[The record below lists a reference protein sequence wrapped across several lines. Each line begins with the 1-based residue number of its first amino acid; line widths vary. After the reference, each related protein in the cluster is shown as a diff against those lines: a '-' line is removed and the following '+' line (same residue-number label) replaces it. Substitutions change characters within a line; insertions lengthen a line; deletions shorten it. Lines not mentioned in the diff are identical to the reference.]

1 MALLILFEKL
11 FKWVFIASLVGL
23 VVGWW
28 QRDAL
33 PDPDFYDSRIDQAP
47 RQTETR
53 APEFAVDAGDQR
65 YRIKPL
71 YAYELDGMV
80 VSMSHAHSFTDIYHA
95 EWRDFLNLKDICVIW
110 GANVGSAVYQDMDF
124 ANTTWTCWASWPN
137 GAVRRRFSEDQLSN
151 NHLLADR
158 PEVQQAILSA
168 RPGDQVRL
176 RGYLA
181 EYRNPANGF
190 FRGTSTSRR
199 DRGNGACETVYV
211 EHFEVVREANSGWRR
226 LFAISRWLAPL
237 SLIGFV
243 TLLLITPVRRSVL
256 R

>member
-1 MALLILFEKL
+1 M
-11 FKWVFIASLVGL
+11 
-23 VVGWW
+23 
-28 QRDAL
+28 
-33 PDPDFYDSRIDQAP
+33 
-47 RQTETR
+47 
-53 APEFAVDAGDQR
+53 
-65 YRIKPL
+65 
-71 YAYELDGMV
+71 
-80 VSMSHAHSFTDIYHA
+80 
-95 EWRDFLNLKDICVIW
+95 LNLNHPGLTQGVAQRLPEQSFGTD
-110 GANVGSAVYQDMDF
+110 
-124 ANTTWTCWASWPN
+124 
-137 GAVRRRFSEDQLSN
+137 RFSEDQLSN

-190 FRGTSTSRR
+190 FRGTSTTRR
-199 DRGNGACETVYV
+199 DRGQGACETVYV
-211 EHFEVVREANSGWRR
+211 ERFEVVREANTGWRR

-243 TLLLITPVRRSVL
+243 ALLMVTPVRRSVL

>member
-1 MALLILFEKL
+1 MLILLEKL
-11 FKWVFIASLVGL
+11 FKWLFVVSLLALAVS
-23 VVGWW
+23 WW
-28 QRDAL
+28 NRDAL
-33 PDPDFYDSRIDQAP
+33 PEPGSFDSRIAQPP
-47 RQTETR
+47 RQAKTR
-53 APEFAVDAGDQR
+53 VKEFDVEAGAQR

-95 EWRDFLNLKDICVIW
+95 EWQDFLNLKDICVIW
-110 GANVGSAVYQDMDF
+110 GENVRSAVYREMDF
-124 ANTTWTCWASWPN
+124 SNTTWTCWASWPN
-137 GAVRRRFSEDQLSN
+137 GTVRRRFSDDELSN

-158 PEVQQAILSA
+158 PEVQRAILDA

-190 FRGTSTSRR
+190 FRGTSVTRS
-199 DRGNGACETVYV
+199 DRGQGACETVYV
-211 EHFEVVREANSGWRR
+211 DRFEIVREANPGWRR

-237 SLIGFV
+237 SLVAFV
-243 TLLLITPVRRSVL
+243 ALLLVTPVRRNVH